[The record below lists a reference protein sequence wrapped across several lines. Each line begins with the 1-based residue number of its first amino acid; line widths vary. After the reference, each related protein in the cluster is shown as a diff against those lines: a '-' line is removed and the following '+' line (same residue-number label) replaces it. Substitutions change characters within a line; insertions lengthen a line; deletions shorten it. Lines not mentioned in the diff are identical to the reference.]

1 MRGSWRWTIATG
13 ILASAVCSTPVSAQA
28 AAANDVCSLASSEE
42 SQKAHGVNPAIGL
55 IPSTPEPTEM
65 VWGPH
70 CDYADGSIDLFTKKS
85 PDAELE
91 RVLTLV
97 KAGKQRVTVQG
108 LGQRAFFTTMYP
120 DDQYRRRGFLAVFTG
135 PQIVTI
141 SMDPQGDEPLET
153 TKPKLESL
161 AKLVLPRL
169 K

>member
-1 MRGSWRWTIATG
+1 MATG
-13 ILASAVCSTPVSAQA
+13 ILASAVCSTSVSAQA

-42 SQKAHGVNPAIGL
+42 FQKAHGVNPAIGL

-65 VWGPH
+65 VWEPH

-85 PDAELE
+85 PSAELD
-91 RVLTLV
+91 RVLALT
-97 KAGKQRVTVQG
+97 KGGKQRVPVQG
-108 LGQRAFFTTMYP
+108 LGQRAFFTTIYP
-120 DDQYRRRGFLAVFTG
+120 DDQYRRRGFLAVFNG
-135 PQIVTI
+135 SRILTI
-141 SMDPQGDEPLET
+141 SMDPEKDEPLDT